1 MSELTSREAR
11 ERFSEAVNRAAY
23 GRERIILTRRGKAI
37 AAVVSVEDLEQLEQR
52 PPAQREETP
61 SDAAAAKGAA

>member
-23 GRERIILTRRGKAI
+23 GRETIILTRRGKRI
-37 AAVVSVEDLEQLEQR
+37 AAIVPFDLAQLEAHGGAELA
-52 PPAQREETP
+52 PPTTATEVSP
-61 SDAAAAKGAA
+61 